1 MGSSFYNTLVKLSS
15 LDTKNLCYKMSDNED
30 MKTLP
35 PGLYTEK
42 PKIKKSKSK
51 AKQTEKMD
59 LGAVPPHIMRI
70 VQGVEEKRKNK
81 NEDEKKRQQSDDSIT
96 ILRKM
101 MGSVR
106 TKCDLDT
113 AGDEARVDKETDI
126 AKIANARDIFKHL
139 EANPDGEN
147 QREREQEKHKRVE
160 VNVDFMLEGQ
170 NKAEEI
176 RKARLKEMASMKSA
190 REQTLEDEEMWNKR
204 NKEKSDEIKR
214 QRETELMKAA
224 RQQAIEEEERLD
236 QVTRVDQ
243 RRNISPGLEAAKN
256 ISFNRNLVDEG
267 TSKIEQ
273 MRMERLREI
282 EEMKRA
288 REEMVDEDFSRDEKS
303 EAARELEVFR
313 SSRSS
318 GSVSERYKPADEMET
333 ERSRSQAFA
342 KAPKSKAKSNNWMVN
357 SSQDKLE
364 EARLVREREIEM
376 MMVARSQA
384 IEEEEE
390 ERVMLE
396 AERRLEAERKGAE
409 MAVLVAD
416 LQRMRATTARDAEE
430 EAQMSRYQE
439 EMLSRVMELHDI
451 ARGAMVENN

>member
-1 MGSSFYNTLVKLSS
+1 
-15 LDTKNLCYKMSDNED
+15 
-30 MKTLP
+30 
-35 PGLYTEK
+35 
-42 PKIKKSKSK
+42 
-51 AKQTEKMD
+51 MD
-59 LGAVPPHIMRI
+59 LGAVPPHILRI

-81 NEDEKKRQQSDDSIT
+81 KEQEKKKQQSDDSIT

-113 AGDEARVDKETDI
+113 AGDEARIDKENDI

-139 EANPDGEN
+139 ETNPDGESAKVK
-147 QREREQEKHKRVE
+147 EQQKHKRVE

-176 RKARLKEMASMKSA
+176 RRARLKEMAAMKAA
-190 REQTLEDEEMWNKR
+190 RENALEEEEMWNKK

-214 QRETELMKAA
+214 QREMEIEMMKAA
-224 RQQAIEEEERLD
+224 RQAALEEEERHE
-236 QVTRVDQ
+236 QMARVEYK
-243 RRNISPGLEAAKN
+243 RNISPGLEAAKN
-256 ISFNRNLVDEG
+256 VNFNRNLIND
-267 TSKIEQ
+267 SDNKIEQ
-273 MRMERLREI
+273 MRLERLREI

-288 REEMVDEDFSRDEKS
+288 REELVDDDMDRQEKS
-303 EAARELEVFR
+303 EASRELEVFR
-313 SSRSS
+313 ISQSS
-318 GSVSERYKPADEMET
+318 GNVKERYRPAEKKET
-333 ERSRSQAFA
+333 DQSRSQVFA
-342 KAPKSKAKSNNWMVN
+342 KAPKSRAKSDNWMVN
-357 SSQDKLE
+357 SNQEKME
-364 EARLVREREIEM
+364 ETRLAREREIQM

-390 ERVMLE
+390 EEAMLE
-396 AERRLEAERKGAE
+396 AERRMEAERKAHE

-430 EAQMSRYQE
+430 EAQMTRYQE

-451 ARGAMVENN
+451 ARGGIIGN

>member
-1 MGSSFYNTLVKLSS
+1 
-15 LDTKNLCYKMSDNED
+15 
-30 MKTLP
+30 
-35 PGLYTEK
+35 
-42 PKIKKSKSK
+42 
-51 AKQTEKMD
+51 
-59 LGAVPPHIMRI
+59 
-70 VQGVEEKRKNK
+70 
-81 NEDEKKRQQSDDSIT
+81 
-96 ILRKM
+96 
-101 MGSVR
+101 
-106 TKCDLDT
+106 
-113 AGDEARVDKETDI
+113 
-126 AKIANARDIFKHL
+126 
-139 EANPDGEN
+139 
-147 QREREQEKHKRVE
+147 
-160 VNVDFMLEGQ
+160 MLEGQ

-214 QRETELMKAA
+214 QRETEIEMMKAA

-236 QVTRVDQ
+236 QMTRVDQ

-267 TSKIEQ
+267 TLKIEQ

-318 GSVSERYKPADEMET
+318 GSVAERYRPADKMET
-333 ERSRSQAFA
+333 EQSRSQAFA
-342 KAPKSKAKSNNWMVN
+342 KAPKSRVSLRQCFQSAVQLSFQAKSNNWMVN

-390 ERVMLE
+390 ERAMLE
-396 AERRLEAERKGAE
+396 AERR
-409 MAVLVAD
+409 
-416 LQRMRATTARDAEE
+416 
-430 EAQMSRYQE
+430 
-439 EMLSRVMELHDI
+439 
-451 ARGAMVENN
+451 

>member
-1 MGSSFYNTLVKLSS
+1 MG
-15 LDTKNLCYKMSDNED
+15 
-30 MKTLP
+30 
-35 PGLYTEK
+35 
-42 PKIKKSKSK
+42 
-51 AKQTEKMD
+51 
-59 LGAVPPHIMRI
+59 
-70 VQGVEEKRKNK
+70 
-81 NEDEKKRQQSDDSIT
+81 
-96 ILRKM
+96 
-101 MGSVR
+101 
-106 TKCDLDT
+106 
-113 AGDEARVDKETDI
+113 
-126 AKIANARDIFKHL
+126 
-139 EANPDGEN
+139 
-147 QREREQEKHKRVE
+147 EQEKHKRVE

-176 RKARLKEMASMKSA
+176 RKARLKEMASIKSA

-214 QRETELMKAA
+214 QRETEIEMMKAA

-236 QVTRVDQ
+236 QMTRVDQ

-267 TSKIEQ
+267 SSKIEQ

-282 EEMKRA
+282 EDMKRA

-318 GSVSERYKPADEMET
+318 GSVAERYKPADKMET
-333 ERSRSQAFA
+333 EKSR
-342 KAPKSKAKSNNWMVN
+342 AKSNNWMVN

-384 IEEEEE
+384 IEDEEEE
-390 ERVMLE
+390 
-396 AERRLEAERKGAE
+396 
-409 MAVLVAD
+409 
-416 LQRMRATTARDAEE
+416 
-430 EAQMSRYQE
+430 
-439 EMLSRVMELHDI
+439 
-451 ARGAMVENN
+451 